1 MPILVIEAGSPVGW
15 QSFVG
20 PRIAV
25 IGIDTFGLS
34 APGSVVM
41 EHYGFTAENVCR
53 QAHRV
58 LDKKK
63 EEAPCASE
71 SPQTMEGSF

>member
-1 MPILVIEAGSPVGW
+1 
-15 QSFVG
+15 
-20 PRIAV
+20 
-25 IGIDTFGLS
+25 
-34 APGSVVM
+34 M

-58 LDKKK
+58 LDNNK
-63 EEAPCASE
+63 EGAPCVSE

>member
-1 MPILVIEAGSPVGW
+1 MPILVIEADSPVGW

-25 IGIDTFGLS
+25 IGIDTFGSS
-34 APGSVVM
+34 APGPSVM
-41 EHYGFTAENVCR
+41 EQYGFTAEKVCR

-58 LDKKK
+58 LDKNK
-63 EEAPCASE
+63 EEAPCALE